1 MYQFNKVINDFL
13 HFGML
18 EVAIMK
24 LKEHLYPGDEALT
37 RSDPIN
43 IISTPQSREVPSEVL
58 CLCDYSLKVAFY
70 YP

>member
-1 MYQFNKVINDFL
+1 MFQLNVYQFNKVINDFL

-24 LKEHLYPGDEALT
+24 LKEHLYPGNEALM

-43 IISTPQSREVPSEVL
+43 YNNYTLVS
-58 CLCDYSLKVAFY
+58 
-70 YP
+70 